1 MGSGMRVHEW
11 AGLRISRRITDIDR
25 GLWRRGRLWLMVV
38 VIAAVVIG
46 AWWVMLV
53 TASRHADRGCSA
65 QCSQFEGGMVAGGS
79 RQVYLVVSGGEPG
92 MPGRAFSG

>member
-1 MGSGMRVHEW
+1 
-11 AGLRISRRITDIDR
+11 
-25 GLWRRGRLWLMVV
+25 MVV

-92 MPGRAFSG
+92 MPGRGFSG